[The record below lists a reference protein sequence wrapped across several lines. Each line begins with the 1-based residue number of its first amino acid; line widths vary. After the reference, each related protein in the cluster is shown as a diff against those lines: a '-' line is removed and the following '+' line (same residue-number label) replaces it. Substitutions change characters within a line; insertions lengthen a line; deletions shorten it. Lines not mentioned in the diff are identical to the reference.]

1 MWQVLETLRN
11 REALSDVD
19 LELARFLAEHDPAPV
34 SPNQKDNGA
43 ARSGDPGSVSPD
55 QKDYGAARS
64 GDAEAG
70 WPVVLGACLASRA
83 PQQGDTCVDL
93 VAQAG
98 RPVIEEDEPV
108 AVAPELDAWRDALRA
123 SKVVGDPG
131 DFCPLILEDDRLYLQ
146 RYWGYE
152 AAIAEDLVQRGTQ
165 TVDGVDTATLQ
176 AALARLFPEAGEA
189 ETDWQKV
196 AAAVAVLRRL
206 TLITGGPGTGK
217 TTTVTRLLAALLE
230 QPATDQLRIAL
241 AAPTGKAAAR
251 MQEAVRHAK
260 AELPLDEALRNRI
273 PEEAR
278 TLHRLLG
285 ARMSSTQ
292 FRHNRDNPL
301 PFDVVVV
308 DEASMVDVALF
319 AKLLDAIPP
328 KARLVIVGDRD
339 QLAPVEAGSVLGEIA
354 AGDNGFSKAFGD
366 QLGEIVASELPV
378 ADSPSPLVDNLV
390 ALQRTHRF
398 GDEGGLGHL
407 VRAVKAGDTGAAKAV
422 LTDTAYPDVT
432 AQALPEERE
441 GWEALVQELA
451 SNFEPLI
458 EAGGTGDPA
467 RAFEAYRGFGV
478 LDAMRQGPFGSEAL
492 NRQIE
497 QALRIRG
504 TIPAAGHWYPGKPVL
519 VTQND
524 YRLKLFNGDVGIA
537 LPNNGELKVHFET
550 PDGGYR
556 ALTPNRLPAYE
567 PAYVL
572 TVHKSQGSEV
582 DEVAMLVPEG
592 AASVNSRELVYT
604 GISRA
609 RRGLTLRSPE
619 GTLQRAITA
628 PLAMAS
634 GLAAKLAAP

>member
-19 LELARFLAEHDPAPV
+19 IELARFLAEH
-34 SPNQKDNGA
+34 
-43 ARSGDPGSVSPD
+43 
-55 QKDYGAARS
+55 
-64 GDAEAG
+64 DAEAG

-108 AVAPELDAWRDALRA
+108 AVAPALDAWRDALNT
-123 SKVVGDPG
+123 SPVVGDPG
-131 DFCPLILEDDRLYLQ
+131 DFRPLILEDDRLYLQ
-146 RYWGYE
+146 RYWAYE
-152 AAIAEDLVQRGTQ
+152 AAIAADLIQRGTQ

-176 AALARLFPEAGEA
+176 ASLARLFPDTGEA

-206 TLITGGPGTGK
+206 TLIIGGPGTGK
-217 TTTVTRLLAALLE
+217 TTTVTRFLAALLE
-230 QPATDQLRIAL
+230 QPGTDQLRIAL

-260 AELPLDEALRNRI
+260 AELPLDDDLSARI

-285 ARMSSTQ
+285 ARMTSTA
-292 FRHNRDNPL
+292 FRHHRNNPL

-319 AKLLDAIPP
+319 AKLLDTIPP

-354 AGDNGFSKAFGD
+354 TGDNGFSKAFGE
-366 QLGEIVASELPV
+366 QLREIVGEELPLAV
-378 ADSPSPLVDNLV
+378 SPGPLADNLV

-398 GDEGGLGHL
+398 GDKGGLGPL
-407 VRAVKAGDTGAAKAV
+407 VRAVQTGDPEAALAV
-422 LTDTAYPDVT
+422 LADTTYPDVT
-432 AQALPEERE
+432 WQALPEDRA
-441 GWEALVQELA
+441 GWEHLVQELA
-451 SNFEPLI
+451 ANFEPLI
-458 EAGGTGDPA
+458 EAAKTGDPA
-467 RAFEAYRGFGV
+467 TAFQAYRAFGILNA
-478 LDAMRQGPFGSEAL
+478 LRQGPMGSEAL

-497 QALRIRG
+497 HALRLKG
-504 TIPAAGHWYPGKPVL
+504 TIPASGVWYPGKPVL

-524 YRLKLFNGDVGIA
+524 YRLKLFNGDVGIS
-537 LPNNGELKVHFET
+537 LPGEDGLKFYFET
-550 PDGGYR
+550 PDGQYR
-556 ALTPNRLPAYE
+556 SLSPNRLPAVE
-567 PAYVL
+567 TAFAL
-572 TVHKSQGSEV
+572 TVHKSQGSEF
-582 DEVAMLVPEG
+582 DQVALLIPETPG
-592 AASVNSRELVYT
+592 ALKNRELLYT
-604 GISRA
+604 GVSRA
-609 RRGLTLRSPE
+609 KQGLTLYGGQE
-619 GTLQRAITA
+619 AVHRAVTT
-628 PLAMAS
+628 PRQQAS
-634 GLAAKLAAP
+634 GLGKMLTRSGGTN